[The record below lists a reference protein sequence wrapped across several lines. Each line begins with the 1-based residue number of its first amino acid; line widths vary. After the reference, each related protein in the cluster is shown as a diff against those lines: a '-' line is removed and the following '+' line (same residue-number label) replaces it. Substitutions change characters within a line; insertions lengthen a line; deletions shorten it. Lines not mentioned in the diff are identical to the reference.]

1 MKALALVLLAQTTPV
16 AEIDAAVNDAI
27 RRGVFPGAVVV
38 VGTASHV
45 LVCKGYGHFT
55 WSPLSPVPS
64 PDSTLFDLASLTK
77 VIATTPAVMRL
88 VDDGR
93 LSLASPVNEYL
104 PGFVGDDK
112 ERVTVRHL
120 LEHRSGLRAFL
131 PLNDLTS
138 TADDARRRVLEQP
151 LTWVPDT
158 RVEYSDLN
166 AMLLGWVVESVSATS
181 LDEFATDQVFQPLAM
196 DQTLYKPRRAL
207 RRRIAPV
214 GLWRGHAIAGEVH
227 DQNAARLGGVSGHAG
242 LYATGADVARYAQA
256 ILRSRQNTG
265 LPLFR
270 PETVRL
276 FTSRRSGHRALGW
289 EMNDTTTADH
299 TGTRLTSEAFGHG
312 GYTGTSLWIDPAL
325 DLFIIVLTNR
335 VFAPKVGRSI
345 SALKGVRGAIADA
358 AVKLRED
365 KKASPVKTS
374 CEPRAASDRD
384 RESQDAWLG
393 GSAARY

>member
-166 AMLLGWVVESVSATS
+166 AMLLSWVIEAVGGTS
-181 LDEFATDQVFQPLAM
+181 LDSFVTREILEPLGM
-196 DQTLYKPRRAL
+196 GDTRFRPPRTLRA
-207 RRRIAPV
+207 RTMPV
-214 GLWRGHAIAGEVH
+214 GRWRGHAIAGELH
-227 DQNAARLGGVSGHAG
+227 DQNAVRLGGVSGHAG
-242 LYATGADVARYAQA
+242 LYATGRDLARFAQFM
-256 ILRSRQNTG
+256 LRRGQTAHGRQ
-265 LPLFR
+265 L
-270 PETVRL
+270 VRGGVVDA
-276 FTSRRSGHRALGW
+276 FVRRGPGHRALGW
-289 EMNDTTTADH
+289 EMRDTTGTDNTGRILSPATYGH
-299 TGTRLTSEAFGHG
+299 T
-312 GYTGTSLWIDPAL
+312 GYTGTSLWIDPER
-325 DLFIIVLTNR
+325 DLFVVLLTNR
-335 VFAPKVGRSI
+335 VFAPRTGRSI
-345 SALKGVRGAIADA
+345 SRLKTVRGEVADA
-358 AVKLRED
+358 AARLR
-365 KKASPVKTS
+365 
-374 CEPRAASDRD
+374 CAAG
-384 RESQDAWLG
+384 AVPTG
-393 GSAARY
+393 AC